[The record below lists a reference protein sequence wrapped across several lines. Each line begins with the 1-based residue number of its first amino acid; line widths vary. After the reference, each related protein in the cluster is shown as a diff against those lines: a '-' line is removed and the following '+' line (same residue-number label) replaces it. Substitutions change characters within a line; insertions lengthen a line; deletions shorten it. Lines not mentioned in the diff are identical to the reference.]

1 MELLT
6 KNEKRAARRLGVTAV
21 DLHFTRTTSCGAVY
35 GLYNNYY
42 LIEGVFYGY
51 TKAEIYRA
59 LLRKLFSRVGFL
71 NDQEVL

>member
-6 KNEKRAARRLGVTAV
+6 KNERRAARHLGITAA
-21 DLHFTRTTSCGAVY
+21 DLHFTRTTSYGAVY

-59 LLRKLFSRVGFL
+59 LLRKLLKRVGFL
-71 NDQEVL
+71 NYQEV